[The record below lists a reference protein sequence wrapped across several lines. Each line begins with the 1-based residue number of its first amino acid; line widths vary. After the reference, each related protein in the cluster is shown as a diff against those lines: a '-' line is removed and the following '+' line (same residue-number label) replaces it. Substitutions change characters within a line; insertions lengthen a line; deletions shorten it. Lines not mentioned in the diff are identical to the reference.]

1 MLLVLLKVT
10 VLILSV
16 LIKFE
21 SINIAL
27 PFWGQ
32 LVIFL

>member
-27 PFWGQ
+27 PFG
-32 LVIFL
+32 VN